1 MTLSNDS
8 IQEKPMDFMQDL
20 QIHEEDARRLR
31 AEYAD
36 DLLIR
41 ALIEF
46 DLAIRR
52 TASRV
57 LSLTSAD
64 PTRLSESQ

>member
-1 MTLSNDS
+1 
-8 IQEKPMDFMQDL
+8 MDLMPEL
-20 QIHEEDARRLR
+20 QIHEDEARRLR
-31 AEYAD
+31 AEYAG

-52 TASRV
+52 TATRV
-57 LSLTSAD
+57 QSLTSAD
-64 PTRLSESQ
+64 SARLSQ

>member
-1 MTLSNDS
+1 
-8 IQEKPMDFMQDL
+8 MDFMQDM
-20 QIHEEDARRLR
+20 QIHEEEARRLA

-52 TASRV
+52 TASRA

-64 PTRLSESQ
+64 STRLSESQ

>member
-1 MTLSNDS
+1 
-8 IQEKPMDFMQDL
+8 MDHMPEL
-20 QIHEEDARRLR
+20 HLLEREARRLR

-52 TASRV
+52 TASRIQ
-57 LSLTSAD
+57 SLKSGFHTPVRITMREEPPCRS
-64 PTRLSESQ
+64 

>member
-1 MTLSNDS
+1 MDLM
-8 IQEKPMDFMQDL
+8 QEL
-20 QIHEEDARRLR
+20 QIHEDEARRLR

-36 DLLIR
+36 DLLVR

-57 LSLTSAD
+57 QSLTSAD
-64 PTRLSESQ
+64 SARLSESQ